1 MRNMCIIGYSSLPP
15 VWLDMRA
22 TVLITITVLTTS
34 LTPVLCA
41 ELSADALI
49 QVFPDTVVLD
59 GGQSSQGLLVSSID
73 SSGRARD
80 LTRDAVYRSLNE
92 RYFTVEATGRVTA
105 HHNGEA
111 VIEVTAEGQ
120 TVQVPV
126 TVRNADRPTDRH
138 FKTDVA
144 PILSRYGCNSSAC
157 HGKAGGQNGF
167 QLSVFGFDRH
177 ADYEALVRESHGR
190 RVFPAAPDR
199 SLLLGKAS
207 GMVPHIGGARLPVG
221 SKEYQLIR
229 DWIGAG
235 AKLDAQ
241 QPDVVSIEVFPRE
254 RILAFDSQQ
263 QILVNAVFEDGSRRD
278 VTDLARFRS
287 NNEGMAVVDDHGL
300 VQIGTVT
307 GHVAVMAEFLN
318 HMETLQLLIPNPD
331 TGGQTELA
339 TTTSDSFIDHHVG
352 RRLKQLNITAA
363 PLTDDATFMRRA
375 YVDIIGTLP
384 TADEARQFLA
394 DASNDK
400 RIALVDGLLDRPDY
414 ATYWALKW
422 SDILHV
428 DRAILGHR
436 RAYAYYRWIR
446 ENLESNR
453 PMDEFARDITTAN
466 GLLDESPQG
475 GFYQAVLEPG
485 ARANAFT
492 QVFLGIRIDC
502 AECHHHPFDR
512 WSQQD
517 YYGMA
522 AYFARVST
530 KPLGESLVM
539 DDTIKTMHPRTGEEV
554 LARPL
559 GTTDASASTSE
570 DPRTDLA
577 AWLVDD
583 DNPWFARNLAN
594 RTWAH
599 FFGSGLV
606 EPVDDVRQTNPSSN
620 SLLLGELA
628 DYLKSHNYDAKE
640 LIRLITRSNAYQRAT
655 QTNATNET
663 DTQNA
668 SRTQLRPIAAE
679 VLLDAISQ
687 TTGIPSR
694 FDGAADGTRAIELWD
709 SKLQHPFLRL
719 FGRPER
725 KTACE
730 CERVSEPS
738 VSQVLHIMNS
748 PEIFARLNHQGG
760 MVSKLVR
767 EIPENS
773 MLAEELYLTFLN
785 RYPKDSER
793 EVINKYFAAAN
804 SRRDAAVDLAWSLM
818 NTLEFTFN
826 H

>member
-1 MRNMCIIGYSSLPP
+1 
-15 VWLDMRA
+15 MRA
-22 TVLITITVLTTS
+22 TVLITITALMAS
-34 LTPVLCA
+34 LTSVLCA
-41 ELSADALI
+41 ELPADASI
-49 QVFPDTVVLD
+49 RVFPDVVVLD
-59 GGQSSQGLLVSSID
+59 GGESSQGLLVSSID

-80 LTRDAVYRSLNE
+80 LTRDAVYRPLSE
-92 RYFTVEATGRVTA
+92 QHFTVDATGRVTA
-105 HHNGEA
+105 HHNGKA
-111 VIEVTAEGQ
+111 AIEVTAEGQ
-120 TVQVPV
+120 TVRVPV
-126 TVRNADRPTDRH
+126 TVRNADQSTYRH
-138 FKTDVA
+138 FNTDVA

-157 HGKAGGQNGF
+157 HGKADGQNGF
-167 QLSVFGFDRH
+167 KLSVFGFDRH
-177 ADYEALVRESHGR
+177 ADYEALVREGRGR
-190 RVFPAAPDR
+190 RVFLAAPDQ

-207 GMVPHIGGARLPVG
+207 GMVPHGGGARLSVE
-221 SKEYQLIR
+221 SREYRRIR
-229 DWIGAG
+229 EWIAAG

-254 RILAFDSQQ
+254 RIMAFNSQQ
-263 QILVNAVFEDGSRRD
+263 QILVTAVFDDGSRRD
-278 VTDLARFRS
+278 VTELARFRS
-287 NNEGMAVVDDHGL
+287 NNDGMAAVDEHGL
-300 VQIGTVT
+300 VEVGTAT

-331 TGGQTELA
+331 MGDQIELT
-339 TTTSDSFIDHHVG
+339 TTTSDGFVDRHVE

-363 PLTDDATFMRRA
+363 PLADDATFMRRA

-384 TADEARQFLA
+384 TANEARQFLA
-394 DASNDK
+394 DESEGK
-400 RIALVDGLLDRPDY
+400 RIALVNDLLDRPEY

-422 SDILHV
+422 ADILHV

-453 PMDEFARDITTAN
+453 RMDEFARDITTAN

-475 GFYQAVLEPG
+475 GFYQAVVEPG
-485 ARANAFT
+485 ARASAFS

-517 YYGMA
+517 YYSMT

-539 DDTIKTMHPRTGEEV
+539 DNTVKIMHPRTGEEV
-554 LARPL
+554 VARPL
-559 GTTDASASTSE
+559 GTTDASASTAE
-570 DPRTDLA
+570 DPRADLA
-577 AWLVDD
+577 AWLIDD
-583 DNPWFARNLAN
+583 ANPWFARNLAN

-620 SLLLGELA
+620 SALLGELA
-628 DYLKSHNYDAKE
+628 DYLKSHDYDTKE
-640 LIRLITRSNAYQRAT
+640 LIRLVTRSSAYQRAT
-655 QTNATNET
+655 QTNPTNET

-748 PEIFARLNHQGG
+748 PEIYARLNHQGG

-773 MLAEELYLTFLN
+773 LLAEELYLTFLN

>member
-1 MRNMCIIGYSSLPP
+1 
-15 VWLDMRA
+15 MRA
-22 TVLITITVLTTS
+22 TVLITITALTTS
-34 LTPVLCA
+34 LTSQLCA
-41 ELSADALI
+41 ELPTDGSI
-49 QVFPDTVVLD
+49 RVFPDVVVLD
-59 GGQSSQGLLVSSID
+59 GGESSQGLLVSSID

-80 LTRDAVYRSLNE
+80 LTREAVYRPLSE
-92 RYFTVEATGRVTA
+92 QYFTVDATGRVTA
-105 HHNGEA
+105 HHNGKA

-120 TVQVPV
+120 TVRVPV
-126 TVRNADRPTDRH
+126 TVRNADQSTYRH
-138 FKTDVA
+138 FNTDVA

-157 HGKAGGQNGF
+157 HGKADGQNGF
-167 QLSVFGFDRH
+167 KLSVFGFDRH
-177 ADYEALVRESHGR
+177 ADYEALVREGRGR
-190 RVFPAAPDR
+190 RVFLAAPDQ

-207 GMVPHIGGARLPVG
+207 GMVPHGGGARLPVE
-221 SKEYQLIR
+221 SKEYRRIR
-229 DWIGAG
+229 EWIAAG

-254 RILAFDSQQ
+254 RILAFNSQQ
-263 QILVNAVFEDGSRRD
+263 QILVTAVFDDGSRRD
-278 VTDLARFRS
+278 VTELARFRS
-287 NNEGMAVVDDHGL
+287 NNDGMAAVDEHGL
-300 VQIGTVT
+300 VQVGTAT

-331 TGGQTELA
+331 MGDQMELA
-339 TTTSDSFIDHHVG
+339 ATTSDGFVDRHVE

-363 PLTDDATFMRRA
+363 PLADDATFMRRA

-384 TADEARQFLA
+384 TANEARQFLA
-394 DASNDK
+394 DESKGK
-400 RIALVDGLLDRPDY
+400 RIALVNELLDRPEY

-453 PMDEFARDITTAN
+453 RMDEFARDITTAN

-475 GFYQAVLEPG
+475 GFYQAVVEPG
-485 ARANAFT
+485 ARASAFS

-517 YYGMA
+517 YYGMT
-522 AYFARVST
+522 AYFAQVST

-539 DDTIKTMHPRTGEEV
+539 DNTVKTMHPRTGEEV
-554 LARPL
+554 FARPL
-559 GTTDASASTSE
+559 GTKDASASTAE
-570 DPRTDLA
+570 DPRADLA
-577 AWLVDD
+577 AWLIDD
-583 DNPWFARNLAN
+583 ANPWFARNLAN

-620 SLLLGELA
+620 SALLGELA
-628 DYLKSHNYDAKE
+628 GYLKSHDYDTKQ
-640 LIRLITRSNAYQRAT
+640 LIRLVTSSNAYQRAT
-655 QTNATNET
+655 QTNPTNET

-748 PEIFARLNHQGG
+748 PEIYARLNHQGG
-760 MVSKLVR
+760 MVSRLVR
-767 EIPENS
+767 EVPENS
-773 MLAEELYLTFLN
+773 LLAEELYLTFLN

-793 EVINKYFAAAN
+793 EVINKYFAVAN